1 MEDRLS
7 WVRTERPRIGSPESI
22 YNWRPSW
29 KAGIGDQDTTNFQFT
44 INVMN
49 SAFYVLDVENITQ
62 AHTEFATFGSYLT
75 SRKAKEVA
83 EAFLIDWEA
92 GLYEFRPAMAL
103 PPEKPDLTLHEIMTG
118 GVA

>member
-1 MEDRLS
+1 MEARLS
-7 WVRTERPRIGSPESI
+7 WVRTERPRIGSPELI

-44 INVMN
+44 IYVMN
-49 SAFYVLDVENITQ
+49 GAFYVLDVENITQ
-62 AHTEFATFGSYLT
+62 AHTEFATFGPYLT
-75 SRKAKEVA
+75 SAKAKEAA
-83 EAFLIDWEA
+83 EAFLLDWEA